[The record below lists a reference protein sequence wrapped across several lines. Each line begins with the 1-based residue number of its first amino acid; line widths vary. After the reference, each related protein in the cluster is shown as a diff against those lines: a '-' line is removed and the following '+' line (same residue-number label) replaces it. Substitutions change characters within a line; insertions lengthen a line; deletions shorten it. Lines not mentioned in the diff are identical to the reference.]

1 MKILHYENR
10 DAEPLLVH
18 NCVDLFECM
27 QKIAYIFEIEV
38 EVIAEEDETFLIYKM
53 DKIRRECCVI
63 EYEIT
68 GKEGQIY
75 PLNMRIDLATIITI
89 EKYTELYFSAIKNIS
104 IRIFSD
110 FADSFLYCAEIS
122 KEVAKIRKI
131 DNLGLFSGL
140 SDN

>member
-1 MKILHYENR
+1 MKVTYYENR
-10 DAEPLLVH
+10 DTEPLLVH
-18 NCVDLFECM
+18 DCADLFECM
-27 QKIAYIFEIEV
+27 QNIAYIFEIEV
-38 EVIAEEDETFLIYKM
+38 EVIDEDEETYLIYKM
-53 DKIRRECCVI
+53 NKIRRECCVI
-63 EYEIT
+63 EYQIM

-75 PLNMRIDLATIITI
+75 PLNMRIDLATIITL
-89 EKYTELYFSAIKNIS
+89 EKYTELYFPAIKNIS

-110 FADSFLYCAEIS
+110 FTDSFLYCAEIS